1 MTQSK
6 KGVERT
12 SAWGRADW
20 LGTIVFSAAAIATV
34 VWLISL
40 GHGLTFY
47 YDEWD
52 FVQAAAST
60 SYWHEVI
67 QPHNGHPSMVP
78 YTIYWVLLHTAGLRS
93 YLPYRGVLVFLD
105 VGCGLLLFMLLR
117 RKVHPLTAGAASAV
131 LMLLGPAWQD
141 LLWPFQIGFIGSV
154 AGGLG
159 ALVLLDRERRWS
171 DIGAM
176 GCLVVAV
183 GSSGVG
189 VAFVTGIAV
198 ELLWRRRNWR
208 RLWVP
213 AVPLALFVTWYEVM
227 GDSQVSTL
235 SPSGMVSTAAH
246 STAATIGAAVGRGT
260 NIGVVLGTV
269 LGLLC
274 IAGFFRNP
282 RHAGRLAMAI
292 TGLFAFWILT
302 DVARGASTG
311 TQSRYFYP
319 AAAFVLIA
327 VGELPSLI
335 VGTEPRHGARSK
347 RSWTRKF
354 GWILACGVVAYAGLA
369 IWWNSGSLIEGDN
382 GLRSVSTNVRA
393 ELGAVVLAANA
404 LPADFKPDHTL
415 MPQVVVGPFLRAVR
429 AFGSSGDEF
438 GSLRALSPPQRSSI
452 DTMLLHGRPLQVSA
466 VQPPPGSGGGCTVRA
481 VGGTAGDVQF
491 ALPANGA
498 VVTAP
503 RTANIAVRAAALSDF
518 PAKPQA
524 IIAPGSTSL
533 IRWSGP
539 PDRIIWHIKL
549 APIPLTLTPGFA
561 LVCP

>member
-1 MTQSK
+1 M
-6 KGVERT
+6 
-12 SAWGRADW
+12 
-20 LGTIVFSAAAIATV
+20 VFSAAAIATV
-34 VWLISL
+34 VWLIGL

-52 FVQAAAST
+52 FVQAAASS

-78 YTIYWVLLHTAGLRS
+78 YTIYWVLLHTAGLHS
-93 YLPYRGVLVFLD
+93 YWPYRTALVILD
-105 VGCGLLLFMLLR
+105 VACGLLLFLLLR
-117 RKVHPLTAGAASAV
+117 RKVHPLAAGAASAV

-171 DIGAM
+171 DVGAV
-176 GCLVVAV
+176 GCLIVAV

-189 VAFVTGIAV
+189 VAFVAGIAV
-198 ELLWRRRNWR
+198 ELLWRRRDWR

-213 AVPLALFVTWYEVM
+213 AVPFALFITWYEVM
-227 GDSQVSTL
+227 GDSEVSTL

-260 NIGVVLGTV
+260 NIGVVLGIV
-269 LGLLC
+269 LGVLC
-274 IAGFFRNP
+274 IAGFVRHP

-292 TGLFAFWILT
+292 TGLVAFWILT

-327 VGELPSLI
+327 VGELPSLV
-335 VGTEPRHGARSK
+335 VGTEPRHGARSI
-347 RSWTRKF
+347 RSWTRTI
-354 GWILACGVVAYAGLA
+354 GWIVACGVVAYGGLA
-369 IWWNSGSLIEGDN
+369 IWWNSGSLVEGGN
-382 GLRSVSTNVRA
+382 GLLGVSTKVRA

-404 LPADFKPDHTL
+404 LPTDFKPDKTL
-415 MPQVVVGPFLRAVR
+415 MPQVAVGPFLRAVI
-429 AFGSSGDEF
+429 AFGSPGDEIRA
-438 GSLRALSPPQRSSI
+438 LHALSPSLRSSI
-452 DTMLLHGRPLQVSA
+452 DTMLLRGRPLQVTA
-466 VQPPPGSGGGCTVRA
+466 ADRPLGSGDCTARALGGSS
-481 VGGTAGDVQF
+481 GDVKF
-491 ALPANGA
+491 ALPADGA
-498 VVTAP
+498 IVTAP
-503 RTANIAVRAAALSDF
+503 HTASLAVRAAALSESF

-524 IIAPGSTSL
+524 IITPGSTSL

-539 PDRIIWHIKL
+539 TDRITWHIEL
-549 APIPLTLTPGFA
+549 APIPPTLAPGIA
-561 LVCP
+561 LICPMT